1 MQSLNEEGKEMK
13 NRKIAWILV
22 IVLSLNMVG
31 NDQAV
36 LALGDTMED
45 RKSVV
50 REECR
55 SRWWPYH

>member
-36 LALGDTMED
+36 LALGDTMEEDTPD

-50 REECR
+50 
-55 SRWWPYH
+55 